1 MPMTER
7 SFLRSLWGAGP
18 IFAIFIVSVVTL
30 FAVVYWLTMGYLT
43 DLVDARLQRE
53 STQLIRRTPADART
67 NITERSHREAANM
80 RPYGLFS
87 ASGQRLAGN
96 IDVMPKGQPDWHAYR
111 YVQSVV
117 DKEGDTWARPYRAM
131 MATMP
136 DGNRVIVGQAVDD
149 IDRFDHML
157 VRVAFGGLLATILL
171 GALCGYAL
179 HRAANQRVRQL
190 RESCQDIISSHFT
203 RRLPTRGRRDDID
216 LLVGFVNTMLDDI
229 ERLVSELRGV
239 CAWIAHDLRTP
250 MTRLRAGLERAR
262 RSATS
267 AKEYDTAVERAL
279 EQTDHVLGRFSAL
292 LRIAEIDAHS
302 RREQFRHVDLARIA
316 EDVVDLYEPLAEERK
331 VTLLVETQ
339 RCAPVLG
346 DSDLIFGAIQNLL
359 DNALKFTPAG
369 GTVRLR
375 VMATPQHAVV
385 EVCDTGPGIASA
397 ERDAVLRPFY
407 RGAGVSGMPTPG
419 HGLGLSVVAAT
430 ARIHNAVMRIDD
442 AAPGCRVALR
452 FAAASVSPETADL
465 TDLTDASDKTDMAE
479 TPDASRTA
487 DVASV

>member
-1 MPMTER
+1 MFSTPMTER

-18 IFAIFIVSVVTL
+18 IFAIFIVSVVSL
-30 FAVVYWLTMGYLT
+30 FAVVYWLTMSYLT

-53 STQLIRRTPADART
+53 STQLIRRSPEDART
-67 NITERSHREAANM
+67 NITERSRREAANM
-80 RPYGLFS
+80 RPYGLFT

-96 IDVMPKGQPDWHAYR
+96 IEVLPKHQPDWHAYR
-111 YVQSVV
+111 YTQTVT
-117 DKEGDTWARPYRAM
+117 DKDGDSWARPYRAM
-131 MATMP
+131 LATMP
-136 DGNRVIVGQAVDD
+136 DGNRVIVGQSVDD

-157 VRVAFGGLLATILL
+157 VRVALGGLLATIVL

-179 HRAANQRVRQL
+179 HRASNQRVRQL
-190 RESCQDIISSHFT
+190 RESCQEIISSHFT

-250 MTRLRAGLERAR
+250 MTSLRAGLERAR
-262 RSATS
+262 RGAGSAQ
-267 AKEYDTAVERAL
+267 EYDVAVERAL
-279 EQTDHVLGRFSAL
+279 EQTDHVLDRFSAL
-292 LRIAEIDAHS
+292 LRIAEIDAHA
-302 RREQFRHVDLARIA
+302 RREHFRRVDLARIA

-331 VTLLVETQ
+331 VVLSVQTQ
-339 RCAPVLG
+339 RSAPVMG
-346 DSDLIFGAIQNLL
+346 DGDLIFGAIQNLL

-375 VMATPQHAVV
+375 VMATPEHAVV
-385 EVCDTGPGIASA
+385 EVCDTGPGIASV

-442 AAPGCRVALR
+442 ADPGCRVALR
-452 FAAASVSPETADL
+452 FAAAP
-465 TDLTDASDKTDMAE
+465 ASHE
-479 TPDASRTA
+479 TPTTPDSQDATPIGTQPVS
-487 DVASV
+487 VASV

>member
-1 MPMTER
+1 MPTTER

-18 IFAIFIVSVVTL
+18 IFAIFIVSVVSL

-53 STQLIRRTPADART
+53 SNQLIRRTAADART
-67 NITERSHREAANM
+67 NISERSRRDAANV
-80 RPYGLFS
+80 RPYGLFT

-96 IDVMPKGQPDWHAYR
+96 IDVLPKDVPDWKAYR
-111 YVQSVV
+111 YTQTVV
-117 DKEGDTWARPYRAM
+117 DKEGQAWARPYRAM
-131 MATMP
+131 IATMP
-136 DGNRVIVGQAVDD
+136 DANRVIVGQAVDD

-157 VRVAFGGLLATILL
+157 VRVATGGLLATILL

-203 RRLPTRGRRDDID
+203 RRLPTSGRRDDID

-229 ERLVSELRGV
+229 ERLVSELRDV

-250 MTRLRAGLERAR
+250 MTSLRAGLERVR
-262 RSATS
+262 RGATS
-267 AKEYDTAVERAL
+267 VGDYDAAVERAL
-279 EQTDHVLGRFSAL
+279 EQTDHVLDRFSAL
-292 LRIAEIDAHS
+292 LRIAEIDAHA
-302 RREQFRHVDLARIA
+302 RRENFRLVDLARIV
-316 EDVVDLYEPLAEERK
+316 EDVVDLYEPLAEARA
-331 VTLLVETQ
+331 VTLTVQTQ
-339 RCAPVLG
+339 RSAPVLG

-359 DNALKFTPAG
+359 DNALKFTPSG
-369 GTVRLR
+369 GTVHLR
-375 VMATPQHAVV
+375 VMATLQHAMV
-385 EVCDTGPGIASA
+385 EVCDTGPGIASI

-430 ARIHNAVMRIDD
+430 ARIHSAVMRIDD
-442 AAPGCRVALR
+442 AQPGCRVALR
-452 FAAASVSPETADL
+452 FTAAPAAHPTS
-465 TDLTDASDKTDMAE
+465 DASPAA
-479 TPDASRTA
+479 PASACEPHSTGI
-487 DVASV
+487 ASA

>member
-1 MPMTER
+1 MFSTPMTER
-7 SFLRSLWGAGP
+7 SFWRSLWGAGP
-18 IFAIFIVSVVTL
+18 IFGIFIVSVVSL
-30 FAVVYWLTMGYLT
+30 FAVVYWLTMSYLT

-53 STQLIRRTPADART
+53 STQLIRRTPEDARA
-67 NITERSHREAANM
+67 NISERSRREAANM
-80 RPYGLFS
+80 RPYGLFTPN
-87 ASGQRLAGN
+87 GQRLAGN
-96 IDVMPKGQPDWHAYR
+96 IEVLPKHQPDWHAYR
-111 YVQSVV
+111 YTQIVT
-117 DKEGDTWARPYRAM
+117 DKDGDSWARPYRAM
-131 MATMP
+131 IATMP

-157 VRVAFGGLLATILL
+157 VRVAIGGLLATILL

-190 RESCQDIISSHFT
+190 RESCQEIISSHFT

-262 RSATS
+262 RGAASAQ
-267 AKEYDTAVERAL
+267 EYDAAVERAL
-279 EQTDHVLGRFSAL
+279 EQTDHVLDRFSAL
-292 LRIAEIDAHS
+292 LRIAEIDAHA
-302 RREQFRHVDLARIA
+302 RREQFRQVDLARIV

-331 VTLLVETQ
+331 VVLSVQTQ
-339 RCAPVLG
+339 RSAPVLG
-346 DSDLIFGAIQNLL
+346 DGDLIFGAIQNLL

-369 GTVRLR
+369 GTVCLR
-375 VMATPQHAVV
+375 VLATSEHAVV
-385 EVCDTGPGIASA
+385 EVCDTGPGIASV

-407 RGAGVSGMPTPG
+407 RGASVSGMPTPG

-442 AAPGCRVALR
+442 AEPGCRVALR
-452 FAAASVSPETADL
+452 FAAVPPSQTMPEGQ
-465 TDLTDASDKTDMAE
+465 DA
-479 TPDASRTA
+479 TPSRHEATG
-487 DVASV
+487 VASA